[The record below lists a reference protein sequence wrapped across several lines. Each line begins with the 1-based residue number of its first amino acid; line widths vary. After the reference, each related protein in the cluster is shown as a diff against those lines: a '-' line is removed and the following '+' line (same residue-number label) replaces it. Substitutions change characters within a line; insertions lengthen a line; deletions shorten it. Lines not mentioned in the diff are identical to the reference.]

1 MSELLT
7 GDATFR
13 DHPSFEITGLTVSG
27 ESALVVAIRRRQRE
41 IKSSEVV
48 TVRHDAII

>member
-13 DHPSFEITGLTVSG
+13 DHPSFEIAGLTVSG
-27 ESALVVAIRRRQRE
+27 DSVLMVAIRRRQRE
-41 IKSSEVV
+41 INNSEVV